1 MKEEIAFTAKQVGER
16 VKERR
21 TELNLTMPELGK
33 RIGVNKST
41 IQRYEADGVDPKRI
55 MIINGLA
62 EALLTTPEWLTGL
75 SEEKEDDSRTLCSKE
90 MEEHIKKYLD
100 TVSSVVKGEPHRQLL
115 TTFLGKMID
124 LYSVLCHH
132 FADAMAEIDRAA
144 EDEGL
149 KQSLKR
155 YAIEAGAIT
164 ERVYRQEMELPVED
178 MKRFLDGI
186 LHIYD
191 EGRTKVSVGDL
202 FGIVAEA
209 EARLTEKENSVA
221 ISEDLNP
228 RRVHS
233 PMLASQQTFP

>member
-1 MKEEIAFTAKQVGER
+1 MKKEITFTAKQVGER

-41 IQRYEADGVDPKRI
+41 IQRYEADGVDPKRT

-75 SEEKEDDSRTLCSKE
+75 SEDKEYDSRTLCEKDL
-90 MEEHIKKYLD
+90 EEHIKEYVD
-100 TVSSVVKGEPHRQLL
+100 IVSTVVHQQLL

-124 LYSVLCHH
+124 LYSVLCYH
-132 FADAMAEIDRAA
+132 FSDAMAEVDRVA

-149 KQSLKR
+149 KQSLRR
-155 YAIEAGAIT
+155 YAIESGAIT
-164 ERVYRQEMELPVED
+164 ERVYHKEMEAPIED

-191 EGRTKVSVGDL
+191 EGRTAVKMSDL

-209 EARLTEKENSVA
+209 EARLAEKE
-221 ISEDLNP
+221 
-228 RRVHS
+228 
-233 PMLASQQTFP
+233 

>member
-1 MKEEIAFTAKQVGER
+1 MKKEITFTAKQVGER

-41 IQRYEADGVDPKRI
+41 IQRYEADGVDPKRT

-75 SEEKEDDSRTLCSKE
+75 SEDKEYDSRTLCEKDL
-90 MEEHIKKYLD
+90 EEHIKKYID
-100 TVSSVVKGEPHRQLL
+100 IVSTVVNGEPHQQLL

-124 LYSVLCHH
+124 LYSVLCYH
-132 FADAMAEIDRAA
+132 FSDAMAEVDRVA

-149 KQSLKR
+149 KQSLRR
-155 YAIEAGAIT
+155 YAIESGAIT
-164 ERVYRQEMELPVED
+164 ERVYHKEMEAPIED

-191 EGRTKVSVGDL
+191 EGRTAVKMSDL
-202 FGIVAEA
+202 FGIVAE
-209 EARLTEKENSVA
+209 SVA
-221 ISEDLNP
+221 L
-228 RRVHS
+228 
-233 PMLASQQTFP
+233 

>member
-1 MKEEIAFTAKQVGER
+1 MKKEIEFTAKQVGER

-41 IQRYEADGVDPKRI
+41 IQRYEADGVDPKRT

-75 SEEKEDDSRTLCSKE
+75 SEDKEYDSRTLCEKDL
-90 MEEHIKKYLD
+90 EEHIKKYID
-100 TVSSVVKGEPHRQLL
+100 IVSTVVNGEPHQQLL

-124 LYSVLCHH
+124 LYSVLCYH
-132 FADAMAEIDRAA
+132 FSDAMAEVDRVA

-149 KQSLKR
+149 KQSLRR
-155 YAIEAGAIT
+155 YAIESGAIT
-164 ERVYRQEMELPVED
+164 ERVYHKEMEAPIED

-191 EGRTKVSVGDL
+191 EGRTAVKMSDL

-209 EARLTEKENSVA
+209 EARLAEKE
-221 ISEDLNP
+221 
-228 RRVHS
+228 
-233 PMLASQQTFP
+233 

>member
-1 MKEEIAFTAKQVGER
+1 MKKEITFTAKQVGER

-41 IQRYEADGVDPKRI
+41 IQRYEADGVDPKRT

-75 SEEKEDDSRTLCSKE
+75 SEDKEYDSRTLCEKDL
-90 MEEHIKKYLD
+90 EEHIKKYID
-100 TVSSVVKGEPHRQLL
+100 IVSTVVNGEPHQQLL

-124 LYSVLCHH
+124 LYSVLCYH
-132 FADAMAEIDRAA
+132 FSDAMAEADRVA

-149 KQSLKR
+149 KQSLRR
-155 YAIEAGAIT
+155 YAIESGAIT
-164 ERVYRQEMELPVED
+164 ERVYHKEMEAPIED

-191 EGRTKVSVGDL
+191 EGRTAVKMSDL

-209 EARLTEKENSVA
+209 EARLAEKE
-221 ISEDLNP
+221 
-228 RRVHS
+228 
-233 PMLASQQTFP
+233 

>member
-1 MKEEIAFTAKQVGER
+1 MKEEITFTAKQVGER

-21 TELNLTMPELGK
+21 TELNLTMPELGR

-41 IQRYEADGVDPKRI
+41 IQRYEADGVDPKRT

-75 SEEKEDDSRTLCSKE
+75 SEEKEYDSRTLCAKD

-100 TVSSVVKGEPHRQLL
+100 TVSSFVKGEPHQQLL
-115 TTFLGKMID
+115 TTFLGKMVD
-124 LYSVLCHH
+124 LYTIMAYH
-132 FADAMAEIDRAA
+132 FADAMAEVDRVA
-144 EDEGL
+144 EDERL

-155 YAIEAGAIT
+155 YAIESGAIT
-164 ERVYRQEMELPVED
+164 ERVYRKEMELPVED

-191 EGRTKVSVGDL
+191 EGRTKVSMGDL

-221 ISEDLNP
+221 P
-228 RRVHS
+228 
-233 PMLASQQTFP
+233 

>member
-1 MKEEIAFTAKQVGER
+1 MKKEITFTAIQVGER

-41 IQRYEADGVDPKRI
+41 IQRYEADGVDPKRT

-75 SEEKEDDSRTLCSKE
+75 SEDKEYDSRTLCEKDL
-90 MEEHIKKYLD
+90 EEHIKKYID
-100 TVSSVVKGEPHRQLL
+100 IVSTVVNGEPHQQLL

-124 LYSVLCHH
+124 LYSVLCYH
-132 FADAMAEIDRAA
+132 FSDAMAEVDRVA

-149 KQSLKR
+149 KQSLRR
-155 YAIEAGAIT
+155 YAIESGAIT
-164 ERVYRQEMELPVED
+164 ERVYHKEMEAPIED

-191 EGRTKVSVGDL
+191 EGRTAVKMSDL

-209 EARLTEKENSVA
+209 EARLAEKE
-221 ISEDLNP
+221 
-228 RRVHS
+228 
-233 PMLASQQTFP
+233 

>member
-1 MKEEIAFTAKQVGER
+1 MKEEIIFNAKQVGER

-41 IQRYEADGVDPKRI
+41 IQRYEADGVDPKRT

-75 SEEKEDDSRTLCSKE
+75 SEEKEYDSRTLCSKE

-100 TVSSVVKGEPHRQLL
+100 TVSSAVKGEPHQQLL
-115 TTFLGKMID
+115 TTFLCKMID

-132 FADAMAEIDRAA
+132 FADAMAEVDRVA

-155 YAIEAGAIT
+155 YAIESGAIT
-164 ERVYRQEMELPVED
+164 ERIYRKEMELPVED
-178 MKRFLDGI
+178 MKRFLDRI
-186 LHIYD
+186 LRIYD
-191 EGRTKVSVGDL
+191 EGRTKVSMGDL

-209 EARLTEKENSVA
+209 EARLTEKENYVA
-221 ISEDLNP
+221 P
-228 RRVHS
+228 
-233 PMLASQQTFP
+233 

>member
-1 MKEEIAFTAKQVGER
+1 MKKEIAFTAKQVGER

-191 EGRTKVSVGDL
+191 EGRTAVKMGDL
-202 FGIVAEA
+202 FGIATAAEERVAEK
-209 EARLTEKENSVA
+209 EKFRGSLTSEN
-221 ISEDLNP
+221 DD
-228 RRVHS
+228 
-233 PMLASQQTFP
+233 

>member
-1 MKEEIAFTAKQVGER
+1 MKKEITFTAKQVGER

-41 IQRYEADGVDPKRI
+41 IQRYEADGVDPKRT

-75 SEEKEDDSRTLCSKE
+75 SEDKEYDSRTLCEKDL
-90 MEEHIKKYLD
+90 EEHIKKYID
-100 TVSSVVKGEPHRQLL
+100 IVSTVVNSEPHQQLL

-124 LYSVLCHH
+124 LYSVLCYH
-132 FADAMAEIDRAA
+132 FSDAMAEVDRVA

-149 KQSLKR
+149 KQSLRR
-155 YAIEAGAIT
+155 YAIESGAIT
-164 ERVYRQEMELPVED
+164 ERVYHKEMEAPIED

-191 EGRTKVSVGDL
+191 EGRTAVKMSDL

-209 EARLTEKENSVA
+209 EARLAEKE
-221 ISEDLNP
+221 
-228 RRVHS
+228 
-233 PMLASQQTFP
+233 

>member
-1 MKEEIAFTAKQVGER
+1 MKKEITFTAKQVGER

-41 IQRYEADGVDPKRI
+41 IQRYEADGVDPKRT

-75 SEEKEDDSRTLCSKE
+75 SEDKEYDSRTLCEKDL
-90 MEEHIKKYLD
+90 EEHIKKYID
-100 TVSSVVKGEPHRQLL
+100 IVSTVVNGEPHQQLL

-124 LYSVLCHH
+124 LYSVLCYH
-132 FADAMAEIDRAA
+132 FSDAMAEVDRVA

-149 KQSLKR
+149 KQSLRR
-155 YAIEAGAIT
+155 YAIESGAIT
-164 ERVYRQEMELPVED
+164 ERVYHKEMEAPIED

-191 EGRTKVSVGDL
+191 EGRTAVKMSDL
-202 FGIVAEA
+202 FGIVAES
-209 EARLTEKENSVA
+209 EARLAEKE
-221 ISEDLNP
+221 
-228 RRVHS
+228 
-233 PMLASQQTFP
+233 

>member
-1 MKEEIAFTAKQVGER
+1 MKKEITFTAKQVGER

-41 IQRYEADGVDPKRI
+41 IQRYEADGVDPKRT

-75 SEEKEDDSRTLCSKE
+75 SEDKEYDSRTLCEKDL
-90 MEEHIKKYLD
+90 EEHIKKYID
-100 TVSSVVKGEPHRQLL
+100 IVSTVVNGEPHQQLL

-124 LYSVLCHH
+124 LYSVLCYH
-132 FADAMAEIDRAA
+132 FSDAMAEVDRVA

-149 KQSLKR
+149 KQSLRR
-155 YAIEAGAIT
+155 YAIESGAIT
-164 ERVYRQEMELPVED
+164 ERVYHKEMEAPIED

-191 EGRTKVSVGDL
+191 EGRTTVKMSDL

-209 EARLTEKENSVA
+209 EARLAEKE
-221 ISEDLNP
+221 
-228 RRVHS
+228 
-233 PMLASQQTFP
+233 

>member
-1 MKEEIAFTAKQVGER
+1 MKKEITFTAKQVGER

-33 RIGVNKST
+33 RVGVNKST
-41 IQRYEADGVDPKRI
+41 IQRYEADGVDPKRT

-75 SEEKEDDSRTLCSKE
+75 SDDKEYDTYTLCQKDIE
-90 MEEHIKKYLD
+90 QHIKKYLD
-100 TVSSVVKGEPHRQLL
+100 TVSSTVKGEPHQQLL
-115 TTFLGKMID
+115 TSFLGKLID

-132 FADAMAEIDRAA
+132 FADAMAEVDRVA

-149 KQSLKR
+149 KQSLMR
-155 YAIEAGAIT
+155 YAIESGAIT
-164 ERVYRQEMELPVED
+164 ERVYRKEMELPIED

-191 EGRTKVSVGDL
+191 EGRTAVKMGDL
-202 FGIVAEA
+202 FGIVTEA
-209 EARLTEKENSVA
+209 EERLSEKNNSVA
-221 ISEDLNP
+221 P
-228 RRVHS
+228 
-233 PMLASQQTFP
+233 